1 MSDKEEFE
9 KYILYGIEK
18 GIHLRECIENEILL
32 LIFLAFFL
40 IIDIVL
46 ERRDYV
52 LWILFLLPALF
63 YFISVLKL
71 KKGKR
76 IGGAN
81 YILHNGILSGCLSF
95 LFGLIGF
102 MMLFSV
108 FEGKERIIMSCIAG
122 TGYILAG
129 ILIGYFINR
138 AIRKKQYSRKKGGR
152 IAISSTSG
160 ALFGIS
166 FAKTFLK
173 DMDNETATGIVCI
186 LLFFL
191 SYLTLIGIGSI
202 FKYQYIVSHP
212 EILDAVNPAIKGRKV
227 DKKTTRKRK

>member
-9 KYILYGIEK
+9 KFILYGIEK
-18 GIHLRECIENEILL
+18 EILLWECIENEILL
-32 LIFLAFFL
+32 LIFSVFFV

-46 ERRDYV
+46 DRRDYV
-52 LWILFLLPALF
+52 FRLLFLLPALF
-63 YFISVLKL
+63 YFISVIKL
-71 KKGKR
+71 IKGKR
-76 IGGAN
+76 IEGVN
-81 YILHNGILSGCLSF
+81 YILHNGIFAGCLSF

-102 MMLFSV
+102 IMLFSL
-108 FEGKERIIMSCIAG
+108 FDGKERIIMSCIAG
-122 TGYILAG
+122 TGYILAS
-129 ILIGYFINR
+129 ILIGYIINR
-138 AIRKKQYSRKKGGR
+138 SIRKKKYRRKTGG

-160 ALFGIS
+160 ALLGIS

-186 LLFFL
+186 LSFFL

-212 EILDAVNPAIKGRKV
+212 EILDAVNPAIKGRKA
-227 DKKTTRKRK
+227 DKKVKPK

>member
-18 GIHLRECIENEILL
+18 EIYLWECIENEILL
-32 LIFLAFFL
+32 LIFFAFFL

-52 LWILFLLPALF
+52 LRILFILPALF

-81 YILHNGILSGCLSF
+81 YILHDGILSGCLSF

-102 MMLFSV
+102 IMLFSV

-122 TGYILAG
+122 AGYILAG

-138 AIRKKQYSRKKGGR
+138 SIRKKKYSRKTGG

-173 DMDNETATGIVCI
+173 GMDNKTATGIVCI

-202 FKYQYIVSHP
+202 FKYQYIISHP
-212 EILDAVNPAIKGRKV
+212 EILDTVNPAIKGRKA
-227 DKKTTRKRK
+227 DKKTTHKHK